1 MLASYGR
8 FGTYQFGVGGNKQV
22 CDSVWLRIY
31 ANTHGSDGYVDRMD
45 SESTNAT
52 ASLLWEASENFKVE
66 IQADYLDDS
75 LADYWGTP
83 LVPKTSA
90 GSQ

>member
-1 MLASYGR
+1 M
-8 FGTYQFGVGGNKQV
+8 GGNKQV
-22 CDSVWLRIY
+22 GDSVWLRIY

-45 SESTNAT
+45 SESNNVT

-75 LADYWGTP
+75 LADYWGNP